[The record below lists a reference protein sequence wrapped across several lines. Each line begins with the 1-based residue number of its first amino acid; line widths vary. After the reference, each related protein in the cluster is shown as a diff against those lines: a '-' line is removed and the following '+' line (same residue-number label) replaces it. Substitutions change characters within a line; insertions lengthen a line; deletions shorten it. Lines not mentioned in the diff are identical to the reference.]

1 MDFNDDLDS
10 IFDEDTS
17 QVTEDVNLNTDMDLD
32 DIFSDDDIVEKEGK
46 STNSSIMDKYL
57 ESKGFV
63 DSKIKVIDEDDKE
76 VEVSFND
83 LSEEEQLDILNSIS
97 VPNNDYSENEVAWIN
112 ELKANNLTIESF
124 LDLYRQQIIDEL
136 GQQET
141 TASYDIDSYSDEE
154 LFLLDLKN
162 RYDLEDEELQKEL
175 EKELEDK
182 DKFSKKINKIREEYK
197 DLEDK
202 EKANQKAEF
211 EKQQQQQYDN
221 FVNEMV
227 GIAGNT
233 SEFHGLELEDSDK
246 NETLQYLLEL
256 DATGTSKFYRELN
269 NPEKLFEVGW
279 YLKHG
284 KDAFR
289 VVSEAYEAEIA
300 RLKSEK
306 DKPSVIVRR

>member
-269 NPEKLFEVGW
+269 NPEKLFEVAW